1 MCLRPWCLGDVEDPL
16 TPGFDR
22 PLEYRRIQAL
32 QDLHLLSE
40 PAAPAL
46 RDLCQ
51 HAQERFGVAAVLVTL
66 IDTDRQIIKVGVGT
80 DLEQTPRPDAFCD
93 HLLWSDKV
101 LVVPDARQDD
111 RFATNPLVKGKPFI
125 RFYAGAPLIFMR
137 DVRLGGFCLLDTRPR
152 DFTDREQAELAD
164 FAEEAMI
171 CIIEQELDRFA
182 PGPRV

>member
-1 MCLRPWCLGDVEDPL
+1 VGDTL
-16 TPGFDR
+16 TPSFDR
-22 PLEYRRIQAL
+22 PLEYRRVQAL

-51 HAQERFGVAAVLVTL
+51 LAQERFGVAAALVTL

-101 LVVPDARQDD
+101 LVVADAREDD
-111 RFATNPLVKGKPFI
+111 RFAAIPLVTGEPFI
-125 RFYAGAPLIFMR
+125 RFYAGAPLIFVR
-137 DVRLGGFCLLDTRPR
+137 DIRLGGFCLLDTMPR
-152 DFTDREQAELAD
+152 NFTDQDQAELAD
-164 FAEEAMI
+164 LAEEAMI

-182 PGPRV
+182 PGPRI